1 VALFLALTGGSEIK
15 LYYQDVYLTFVD
27 NLTIFNKEY
36 GPLHNL
42 YTIYVILVF
51 LLMFIKI
58 IISIIK
64 KKVKVSI
71 SPIVLVLLGTENMFV
86 WIVQKF
92 INIKFELLT
101 VSYVITEMLFILLFK
116 NDFEYKKIIEENKK
130 KEILSVDKI
139 IQQWADQY
147 SLTEREFDILKLLI
161 DNIPRADIAKSLF
174 ISEHTV
180 KKHTANLYEKLRV
193 TSRND
198 LLYKLNEEI
207 YK

>member
-1 VALFLALTGGSEIK
+1 MALFLALTGGSEIK